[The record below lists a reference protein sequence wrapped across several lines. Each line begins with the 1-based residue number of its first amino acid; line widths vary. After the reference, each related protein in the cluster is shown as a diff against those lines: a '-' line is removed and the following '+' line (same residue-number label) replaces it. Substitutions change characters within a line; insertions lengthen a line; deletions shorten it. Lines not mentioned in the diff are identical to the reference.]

1 MKIKSLS
8 LLITLTISMRVLY
21 ASNTKVGNI
30 WYDFNNQNMTASVTF
45 EGAWYEEYSNNQDA
59 LLEKEDISEQLS
71 TLLGRIERI
80 ERKIGVEQ

>member
-45 EGAWYEEYSNNQDA
+45 EGAWYEEYSNEYSGSIVIPSSVTYN
-59 LLEKEDISEQLS
+59 
-71 TLLGRIERI
+71 
-80 ERKIGVEQ
+80 

>member
-1 MKIKSLS
+1 MRKKKDLVNVHCRVEP
-8 LLITLTISMRVLY
+8 LTSEKLKAWSDELGM
-21 ASNTKVGNI
+21 SVGEMIDHIVN
-30 WYDFNNQNMTASVTF
+30 
-45 EGAWYEEYSNNQDA
+45 WYEEYSNNQDA